1 MSSVTL
7 DRDSSGTYILSCR
20 CGNIEIGRG
29 ERRWQAFE
37 IAPQANDLAEV
48 TCLQCHARARLHH
61 AVPADMGAA
70 T

>member
-1 MSSVTL
+1 MPAVTL

-37 IAPQANDLAEV
+37 IAPQAHDLADI
-48 TCLQCHARARLHH
+48 TCQQCHARARLHH
-61 AVPADMGAA
+61 PVP
-70 T
+70 TSLEVEP